1 MVNTELEIQ
10 NLWYEFKTN
19 KNNKWVLKD
28 IDLSLKPGELVGLL
42 GPSGCGKTTLLRL
55 IAGFD
60 KPTRGLIRK
69 NGQIFSDNNYLLSPE
84 RRQIGMVFQDYA
96 LFPHLNVWDN
106 VCFGINKQAQSIER
120 AKWLLTLLDI
130 YEFKTRYPHELSGG
144 QSQRVALAL
153 SLIHI

>member
-144 QSQRVALAL
+144 QSQRVALD
-153 SLIHI
+153 I

>member
-55 IAGFD
+55 IAGFE
-60 KPTRGLIRK
+60 KPKRGLIKK
-69 NGQIFSDNNYLLSPE
+69 NGRIISDHQYLLPPE
-84 RRQIGMVFQDYA
+84 RRQIGMVFQD
-96 LFPHLNVWDN
+96 
-106 VCFGINKQAQSIER
+106 
-120 AKWLLTLLDI
+120 
-130 YEFKTRYPHELSGG
+130 
-144 QSQRVALAL
+144 
-153 SLIHI
+153 

>member
-1 MVNTELEIQ
+1 MVNTELEIK

-84 RRQIGMVFQDYA
+84 RRKIGMVFQDYA

-120 AKWLLTLLDI
+120 AKWLLTL
-130 YEFKTRYPHELSGG
+130 
-144 QSQRVALAL
+144 
-153 SLIHI
+153 

>member
-69 NGQIFSDNNYLLSPE
+69 NGQIFSDNNYFL
-84 RRQIGMVFQDYA
+84 
-96 LFPHLNVWDN
+96 
-106 VCFGINKQAQSIER
+106 
-120 AKWLLTLLDI
+120 
-130 YEFKTRYPHELSGG
+130 
-144 QSQRVALAL
+144 
-153 SLIHI
+153 